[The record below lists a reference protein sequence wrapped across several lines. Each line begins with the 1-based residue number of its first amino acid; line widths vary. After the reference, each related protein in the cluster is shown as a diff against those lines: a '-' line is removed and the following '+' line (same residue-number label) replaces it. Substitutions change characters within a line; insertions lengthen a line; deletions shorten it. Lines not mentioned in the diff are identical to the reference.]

1 MNTSMEYT
9 NTLENSENSTG
20 KTTIQN
26 LTDNLAT
33 ALEYK
38 KLNNGTRWAQAILP
52 TLNSTEEGF
61 IENVTHNVTTALKY
75 IENMDLLTTGT
86 SQNVE
91 FLTTQ
96 EYRIIKPEE
105 AQSNHAEIARLLYI
119 IIAGMVGLTIVLALL
134 NVIISQH
141 AQAEARKQ
149 RFGYSVQEMGGAHS
163 GTGKERGRFSG
174 LFVFGVRGQ
183 E

>member
-9 NTLENSENSTG
+9 TTLENSENSTG
-20 KTTIQN
+20 KTSLEN

-33 ALEYK
+33 TLEYK
-38 KLNNGTRWAQAILP
+38 KLSNGTRWMEAILP
-52 TLNSTEEGF
+52 TIDSTEEGLV
-61 IENVTHNVTTALKY
+61 ENVTHNVTVPLKY
-75 IENMDLLTTGT
+75 MENMDLLTTGT
-86 SQNVE
+86 SKNVE
-91 FLTTQ
+91 FLTTLDYQ
-96 EYRIIKPEE
+96 IIQPEE

-119 IIAGMVGLTIVLALL
+119 IIAGMVGLTIILALL

-163 GTGKERGRFSG
+163 GSSKERGRFSG